1 MGRCGKPDRKV
12 RMAVA
17 SSFELTDGNT
27 KELSKYYDLDGE
39 TEFFRYLLWTTNKG
53 HGQSVNYAQKN

>member
-1 MGRCGKPDRKV
+1 
-12 RMAVA
+12 MAVA